1 MMKTILITTFLLFS
15 INFYAQEE
23 GTNPLANTLPPPI
36 YVDDYVSD
44 QEKILIEQQKKIDK
58 NKMIADSS
66 AVELSENVLNYQH
79 EQNNPKPLESL
90 EEKELKFNDFHE
102 NEITQEPVITNS
114 QNSETG
120 YWILGGFGILIL
132 IMLGFLFIKKGN

>member
-1 MMKTILITTFLLFS
+1 MKTILITTFLLFS

-44 QEKILIEQQKKIDK
+44 QERILLEQQKKINEHK
-58 NKMIADSS
+58 RSS
-66 AVELSENVLNYQH
+66 DTNVIELSDNVLNYQH
-79 EQNNPKPLESL
+79 EQNNPNPLESL

-102 NEITQEPVITNS
+102 NEITQEPVINNS

-132 IMLGFLFIKKGN
+132 IMLGFIFIKKGN